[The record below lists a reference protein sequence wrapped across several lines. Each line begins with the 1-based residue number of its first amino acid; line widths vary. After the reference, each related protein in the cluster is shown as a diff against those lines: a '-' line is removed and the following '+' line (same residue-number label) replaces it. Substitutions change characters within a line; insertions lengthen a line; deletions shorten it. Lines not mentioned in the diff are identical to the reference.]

1 MSRIKDNFFYIT
13 GYFKYCMRAKDE
25 YAVHSP
31 LIFDFYTKAIKGNKK
46 DIKTRIQNYFNKDI
60 VTELYDY
67 NEIVQKIT
75 KNGTLVIIMENI
87 HRSLKNNSLWQKIIR
102 MENIAFTSMDLFCL
116 GILIKNEK
124 LLKRQHYVLR
134 RK

>member
-1 MSRIKDNFFYIT
+1 
-13 GYFKYCMRAKDE
+13 MRAKDE